1 MTINRRNFLLTSTGL
16 LGSLGLSSAT
26 FPSIV
31 PASVLGAQS
40 PGNFINIGVIGAGRI
55 ARSRNIPGLINNSD
69 LCRIIA
75 VSDLDSNRMNDG
87 KKLIEDS
94 YTKKL
99 GKPYRGVAT
108 YENYQDLLN
117 NKDIDAVI
125 ICTPDHWHAKITID
139 AVYAGKDV
147 YLEKPLS
154 LTIEE
159 GRKISD
165 AVNRTGRIFQVGSQY
180 RSIEDYRIGCEMI
193 RNGRIGKVQRVDVR
207 MPVDPSGGNV
217 TQMLVPSNLNYDMW
231 LGSTSEV
238 YYTEDRVHPQK
249 GYGRPGWLRCEQ
261 FGSGMITGWGAHLF
275 DIVQWGLDTEY
286 TGPVEIFSEAQFP
299 NDGLWNVHGD
309 FSSEMRY
316 ANAVVLTSGKESAEA
331 PSGIKFFGSDGWL
344 FIAVGGQPVTA
355 SDPTAIRLGKTLS
368 ASSAKVLT
376 PVKDEEL
383 HLYVSHDHHTNWL
396 ESIRSRLRAA
406 STAEIAHRTCTVC
419 LLQHISMKLKRKL
432 NWDPKL
438 EKFIN
443 DEEAN
448 AMISRPQRKP
458 FNID

>member
-1 MTINRRNFLLTSTGL
+1 MKTNRRDFIKTSSGL
-16 LGSLGLSSAT
+16 IGALAVPNVISADSFRSGSPNSL
-26 FPSIV
+26 
-31 PASVLGAQS
+31 
-40 PGNFINIGVIGAGRI
+40 INIGVIGAGRI
-55 ARSRNIPGLINNSD
+55 ARGRNIPGLIKQD
-69 LCRIIA
+69 QCRI
-75 VSDLDSNRMNDG
+75 VGVCDVDSNRVRDG

-94 YTKKL
+94 YSKKL
-99 GKPYRGVAT
+99 GTSYNGVAT
-108 YENYQDLLN
+108 YEDYRDLLN
-117 NKDIDAVI
+117 NKEIDAVI
-125 ICTPDHWHAKITID
+125 ICTPDHWHAKTAID

-147 YLEKPLS
+147 YLEKPMS

-180 RSIEDYRIGCEMI
+180 RSMEDYRIGCELV
-193 RNGRIGKVQRVDVR
+193 RNGRLGQLQKVDVR
-207 MPVDPSGGNV
+207 MPVDPAGGD
-217 TQMLVPSNLNYDMW
+217 TAEMPVPENLNYDMW
-231 LGSTSEV
+231 LGSTPVV
-238 YYTEDRVHPQK
+238 YYTEDRVHPRE

-275 DIVQWGLDTEY
+275 DVAQWGMGTEH

-299 NDGLWNVHGD
+299 TEGLWDVHGD

-316 ANAVVLTSGKESAEA
+316 ANGVVMTSGKESAET
-331 PSGIKFFGSDGWL
+331 PSGIKFFGTEGWL
-344 FIAVGGQPVTA
+344 FIGVGAQPVTK

-368 ASSAKVLT
+368 ASDEKILL
-376 PVKDEEL
+376 PIKDDEL
-383 HLYVSHDHHTNWL
+383 HLYVSHDHHANWL
-396 ESIRSRLRAA
+396 DSIRSRQRAA

-432 NWDPKL
+432 NWNPRL

-458 FNID
+458 YNID